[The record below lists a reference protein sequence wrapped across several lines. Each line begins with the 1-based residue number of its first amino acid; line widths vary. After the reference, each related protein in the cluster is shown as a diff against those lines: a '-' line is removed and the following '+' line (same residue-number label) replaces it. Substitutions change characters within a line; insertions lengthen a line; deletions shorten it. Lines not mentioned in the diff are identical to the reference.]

1 MTEKGHKD
9 MSEDTALIKLME
21 NVLHK
26 IKLGFQLHNENVVRG
41 ALEEGEK
48 LLPRLTDKQI
58 IAFLNSQLGNVCSDL
73 FNLNEYKKDIKNIP
87 LSETLQ
93 KVKTFFRNALSA
105 VKDQN
110 PHLEKQLWV
119 NYGNCLDCLGR
130 GVEALYAYEEA
141 LKIDPKFAM
150 AIGNKAITSRHF
162 ATISG
167 LY

>member
-73 FNLNEYKKDIKNIP
+73 FNLNEYKKDIKNIYYDYYQWIGRKKKTP
-87 LSETLQ
+87 IRLQWSLSQ
-93 KVKTFFRNALSA
+93 
-105 VKDQN
+105 
-110 PHLEKQLWV
+110 LE
-119 NYGNCLDCLGR
+119 N
-130 GVEALYAYEEA
+130 
-141 LKIDPKFAM
+141 
-150 AIGNKAITSRHF
+150 
-162 ATISG
+162 
-167 LY
+167 